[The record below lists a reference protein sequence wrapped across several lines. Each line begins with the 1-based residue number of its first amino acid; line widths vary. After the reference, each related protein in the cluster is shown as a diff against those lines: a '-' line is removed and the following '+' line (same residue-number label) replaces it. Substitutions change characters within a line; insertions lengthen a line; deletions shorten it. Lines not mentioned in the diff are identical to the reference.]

1 MGLDPWPTLWKPVFA
16 EKYMAIVHYR
26 QKIFDALAV
35 SVYIDG
41 VIDAIDRKIVDLLQG
56 NARLSNAE
64 MAEAVGLTV
73 SSVHERVKKMERK
86 GIIKGYVAITDP
98 EKLGKPLLAF
108 VRLTVD
114 SHDGVRNDIQKLCES
129 EPDILECHNV
139 AGEDCYVLKVRA
151 AGPKQLEKLLLAI
164 KNTSEAGKSVTNIVL
179 STYKESTRVEPTPP
193 EVDD

>member
-1 MGLDPWPTLWKPVFA
+1 M
-16 EKYMAIVHYR
+16 
-26 QKIFDALAV
+26 
-35 SVYIDG
+35 
-41 VIDAIDRKIVDLLQG
+41 IDAIDRKIIDLLQG

-86 GIIKGYVAITDP
+86 GIIKGYVAVTDP

-114 SHDGVRNDIQKLCES
+114 SHNGVRNDIQKLCES

-139 AGEDCYVLKVRA
+139 AGEDCFILKIRA
-151 AGPKQLEKLLLAI
+151 EGPKQLERLLAAI
-164 KNTSEAGKSVTNIVL
+164 RGSADTSRSVTNIVL
-179 STYKESTRVEPTPP
+179 STYKESSRITPAP
-193 EVDD
+193 MEQGD